1 MTLKCDVLSEGFDG
15 SYLEDEVSENYYEEG
30 GESPG
35 QWFGSAK
42 AALGLP
48 DKVFKPEI
56 TRLLGKWHPFEKR
69 TLGQK
74 QRQKKKSFD
83 KSPPPSDDEPAD
95 SDNPRPKK
103 PRADHCS
110 GVDWQ
115 FSLDKTFSALWA
127 VAPDGMRQALIECL
141 SLALV
146 GFFDFLEKDIPLCRR
161 GKGGSRKELVRLLVA
176 SYLHTTSR
184 RLQPQIHF
192 HNLLMNVGQRL
203 DGTWGALHLDQIHQW
218 TRTFGPLIRA
228 TVAVTLKERLGLR
241 LAPTTDNDGRPTGN
255 FQIVGIPSDL
265 VELWSSRRNDAKQ
278 KLADVGIA
286 IEDATA
292 AEREW
297 AVLASRPV
305 KGKIPPRRVLDAGW
319 RMEAAKFGFTPETAA
334 ALCHQTTAGPR
345 DEAAYRAAWQATLA
359 ELAEMGIEFTER
371 FVIQRVAEKLQ
382 LGQFTGPEI
391 FLRVQHDLNH
401 DPRLLRLK
409 DHKGDRQFVLH
420 EVAFPE
426 QNQRPQAAT
435 QSSWSQCVQK
445 ASLEFQPVHP
455 IPHSVPSKSAT
466 LIPPDPAVSL
476 KQPQA
481 VEQEQ
486 PPSFVSAY
494 ELAAAAQHIDEQQPQ
509 IITPHINDRQPL
521 ITQPLD
527 QLREK
532 TEPVPTPTPYSIQI
546 PDTPS
551 VPVIEQFPPFRFD
564 EVVYQSAWE
573 KSLEELTTHEADFTE
588 DEIIEAISARLETES
603 FVGLDLI
610 RRVQQDLEHHPDIIR
625 LEDVHG
631 EWHYTTREMWDLEEE
646 VLQQFSALQE
656 RSGANVSEQ
665 MVEKTLR
672 RQEDFDP
679 EQVLAARFLMSQAS
693 AIRVVTSEPGADRD
707 AVLRAA
713 AEGLEKAG
721 YHCVGAAS
729 SIVGK
734 QEFAEK
740 TGIPTRTTNH
750 WLDEVEKS
758 TTKRISDRLTHDV
771 QQLIR
776 AAQGKGTFSHEQ
788 IGFDYKTV
796 VIVPDASRYDT
807 RTWHRLVNAVEK
819 AQATLL
825 VADAADGLQPMFAG
839 APFQRAAV
847 TVPTVHL
854 ETKRRQQDLQDR
866 QAVEALRQGDA
877 AEALRSY
884 AERGRLTV
892 GSNKIKAM
900 EKLVETWVTEG
911 GVRQPQ
917 RHLVFT
923 QTHED
928 AATLNR
934 LCQAARLEA
943 AYTPHFVSVRNGDEQ
958 FYRGDRVV
966 LHRTDRAR
974 EVSSGQFGTILSVD
988 PIRREIRVE
997 IDRRQQPEWRDEQ
1010 PPTVATIPL
1019 KKFGPEGVSL
1029 GYACT
1034 TSQGQT
1040 KDVDQAYLFL
1050 GSRPTDRE
1058 TLSVQVS
1065 RGREKSFLFIDR
1077 HHAGENLRDLIAA
1090 AEQSRA
1096 KRLAHDMLQRD
1107 APEIA
1112 FGHSR
1117 TI

>member
-15 SYLEDEVSENYYEEG
+15 SYLEDEVSGNYYEEG

-35 QWFGSAK
+35 QWLGSAK

-48 DKVFKPEI
+48 DRVFKREL
-56 TRLLGKWHPFEKR
+56 TRLLGKWHPYENR

-74 QRQKKKSFD
+74 QRRKKKSFD

-95 SDNPRPKK
+95 PENPRPKK
-103 PRADHCS
+103 QRADHCS

-127 VAPDGMRQALIECL
+127 VAPDGMRQVLIECVT
-141 SLALV
+141 LALV
-146 GFFDFLEKDIPLCRR
+146 CFFDFLEKEVPLCRR
-161 GKGGSRKELVRLLVA
+161 GKGGSRKELVRLIVA

-184 RLQPQIHF
+184 SLQPQIHF

-218 TRTFGPLIRA
+218 TRTYGPLIRA
-228 TVAVTLKERLGLR
+228 TVAVFLKERLGLQ
-241 LAPTTDNDGRPTGN
+241 LAPTIDKDGQSTGN
-255 FQIVGIPSDL
+255 FQIVGVPSDL
-265 VELWSSRRNDAKQ
+265 VEFWSSRRNDAKQ
-278 KLADVGIA
+278 QLAEVGIA

-297 AVLASRPV
+297 AVLASRPP
-305 KGKIPPRRVLDAGW
+305 KGKIPPRRVLHAGW
-319 RMEAAKFGFTPETAA
+319 RIEAAKFGFTPEKAA
-334 ALCHQTTAGPR
+334 ALCHQTTTGPR
-345 DEAAYRAAWQATLA
+345 DEAAYRAAWQATLT
-359 ELAEMGIEFTER
+359 ELAEKGIEFTER

-391 FLRVQHDLNH
+391 FLRVQHDLDH
-401 DPRLLRLK
+401 DPRLIRLK

-426 QNQRPQAAT
+426 QNHQPQTET
-435 QSSWSQCVQK
+435 QSSQSHQGQK
-445 ASLEFQPVHP
+445 TSPEFQPVLAAQP
-455 IPHSVPSKSAT
+455 SVLSKSHTANHAES
-466 LIPPDPAVSL
+466 PVQK

-486 PPSFVSAY
+486 PLSFVSAD
-494 ELAAAAQHIDEQQPQ
+494 ELAAAAQHIEDKQPQ
-509 IITPHINDRQPL
+509 IVTPQHNDQPPL
-521 ITQPLD
+521 IAQPFD
-527 QLREK
+527 RPPEK
-532 TEPVPTPTPYSIQI
+532 TEPHPTLTAHPVRIS
-546 PDTPS
+546 DTPL
-551 VPVIEQFPPFRFD
+551 VPVTEQPPPFRFEE
-564 EVVYQSAWE
+564 EVYRSAWE
-573 KSLEELTTHEADFTE
+573 KSLEELTTHEANFNE
-588 DEIIEAISARLETES
+588 DQIIEAISERLETEP

-610 RRVQQDLEHHPDIIR
+610 RRVQQDLEQDPAIIR
-625 LEDVHG
+625 LEDDHG
-631 EWHYTTREMWDLEEE
+631 EWHYTTREMWDLEEA
-646 VLQQFSALQE
+646 VLQQFSEMQQ
-656 RSGANVSEQ
+656 RPGANVPER
-665 MVEKTLR
+665 MVEKMLR

-679 EQVLAARFLMSQAS
+679 EQASAARFLMTQAS

-707 AVLRAA
+707 AVLKAA
-713 AEGLEKAG
+713 ANGLEKAG
-721 YHCVGAAS
+721 YHCVGAATS
-729 SIVGK
+729 VVGK
-734 QEFAEK
+734 QEFTEK

-758 TTKRISDRLTHDV
+758 TAVRVSDRVMHDF

-776 AAQGKGTFSHEQ
+776 AAKGKETFAHER
-788 IGFDYKTV
+788 IGFNEKTV
-796 VIVPDASRYDT
+796 VIVPDASQYDT

-825 VADAADGLQPMFAG
+825 IADAADGLQPIFAG
-839 APFQRAAV
+839 GPFQRAAV

-854 ETKRRQQDLQDR
+854 ETNRRQQDVQDR
-866 QAVEALRQGDA
+866 QAVEAFRNGE
-877 AEALRSY
+877 AEHALRNY
-884 AERGRLTV
+884 AERGRLAV
-892 GSNKIKAM
+892 GSNKLDAM

-917 RHLVFT
+917 HHLVFT
-923 QTHED
+923 QTRDD

-974 EVSSGQFGTILSVD
+974 EISSGQFGTILSVD
-988 PIRREIRVE
+988 PIRSEVRVE
-997 IDRRQQPEWRDEQ
+997 IDRQHQPEWRDEQ
-1010 PPTVATIPL
+1010 PPTVATISL
-1019 KKFGPEGVSL
+1019 KKFGPEGISL

-1034 TSQGQT
+1034 TSQAQA

-1058 TLSVQVS
+1058 TLSVQIS
-1065 RGREKSFLFIDR
+1065 RGREKSFLFIDQY
-1077 HHAGENLRDLIAA
+1077 HAGEDLRDLIAA

-1096 KRLAHDMLQRD
+1096 KRMAHDMIRRD
-1107 APEIA
+1107 APEIVLE
-1112 FGHSR
+1112 HSR